1 MAAVV
6 GAGEEAAEEGHAMHR
21 AIVGLIGPLA
31 LIVSLFGGGAAAQEN
46 AVPNDLSATVDNP
59 YFPLEPG
66 TSRRYEGQEVDPDT
80 GETVALRVQE
90 HVSPVPD
97 EIAGA
102 PVTTLEV
109 QEYEDGQLTETTSD
123 YHAQGA
129 DGTVYYL
136 GEHVNMYEDGQ
147 LVGHEGTWIAGEGAN
162 QAGEFMPAEPRVGD
176 RFEQEQAPGLAQD
189 ISTVVAIDLT
199 LETPVGT
206 FSGCI
211 KTQDL
216 NPLDQAIE
224 HKYYCPEVGL
234 VREENADGSLDL
246 VSVTGG

>member
-1 MAAVV
+1 
-6 GAGEEAAEEGHAMHR
+6 MHR
-21 AIVGLIGPLA
+21 AIVGLVGSMAIT
-31 LIVSLFGGGAAAQEN
+31 VSLFAGGGVAAQEVN
-46 AVPNDLSATVDNP
+46 AVPDDLSATVDNP
-59 YFPLEPG
+59 FFPLAPG
-66 TSRRYEGQEVDPDT
+66 TSRRYEGQEVNPDT
-80 GETVALRVQE
+80 GETVDLRVRE
-90 HVSPVPD
+90 HVSPLPD
-97 EIAGA
+97 EVAGA
-102 PVTTLEV
+102 PVTTLAV

-123 YHAQGA
+123 YHAQDA

-136 GEHVNMYEDGQ
+136 GEDVNMYEDGQ
-147 LVGHEGTWIAGEGAN
+147 LVSHEGTWIAGEGTN

-176 RFEQEQAPGLAQD
+176 RFAQEQAPGVAQD
-189 ISTVVAIDLT
+189 ISTVVAIDQT

-224 HKYYCPEVGL
+224 YKYYCPGVGL
-234 VREENADGSLDL
+234 VREEYPTGSLDL

>member
-1 MAAVV
+1 
-6 GAGEEAAEEGHAMHR
+6 MHR
-21 AIVGLIGPLA
+21 AIAGLVWSLA
-31 LIVSLFGGGAAAQEN
+31 VMTTLFAGGGVAAQDDN
-46 AVPNDLSATVDNP
+46 AVPDGLSATVDNP

-66 TSRRYEGQEVDPDT
+66 SSRRYEGQEVDPDT
-80 GETVALRVQE
+80 GETVDLRVRE

-109 QEYEDGQLTETTSD
+109 QEYDNGQLTETTSD

-147 LVGHEGTWIAGEGAN
+147 LVSHEGTWIAGEGAN

-176 RFEQEQAPGLAQD
+176 RFEQEQAPGVAQD

>member
-1 MAAVV
+1 
-6 GAGEEAAEEGHAMHR
+6 MHR
-21 AIVGLIGPLA
+21 AIAGLVGSLA
-31 LIVSLFGGGAAAQEN
+31 ISVSLFVGGEVAAQEDN
-46 AVPNDLSATVDNP
+46 AVPDDLSATVDNP
-59 YFPLEPG
+59 FFPLAPG
-66 TSRRYEGQEVDPDT
+66 SSRRYEGQEVNPET
-80 GETVALRVQE
+80 GETVDLRVRE

-102 PVTTLEV
+102 PVTTLAV

-136 GEHVNMYEDGQ
+136 GEDVNMYEDGQ
-147 LVGHEGTWIAGEGAN
+147 LVGHEGTWNAGEGAN

-176 RFEQEQAPGLAQD
+176 RFAQEQAPGVAQD

-199 LETPVGT
+199 LETAVGT
-206 FSGCI
+206 LSGCV

-224 HKYYCPEVGL
+224 YKYYCPGVGL
-234 VREENADGSLDL
+234 VREENANGSLDL
-246 VSVTGG
+246 VSVVGG

>member
-1 MAAVV
+1 
-6 GAGEEAAEEGHAMHR
+6 MHR
-21 AIVGLIGPLA
+21 AIAGLVGSLA
-31 LIVSLFGGGAAAQEN
+31 LIVSLFVGGVAAQEEN
-46 AVPNDLSATVDNP
+46 AVPDDLSATVDNP

-80 GETVALRVQE
+80 GEPVDLRVRE

-97 EIAGA
+97 EIAGV
-102 PVTTLEV
+102 PVTTLAV
-109 QEYEDGQLTETTSD
+109 QEYDNGQLTETTSD

-136 GEHVNMYEDGQ
+136 GEDVNMYEDGQ
-147 LVGHEGTWIAGEGAN
+147 LVSHEGSWIAGEGAN

-176 RFEQEQAPGLAQD
+176 RFAQEQAPGVAED

-206 FSGCI
+206 FSGCV

-216 NPLDQAIE
+216 NPLDQSIE
-224 HKYYCPEVGL
+224 YKYYCPEVGL
-234 VREENADGSLDL
+234 VREENANGSLDL